1 MTTWIIHLAPVG
13 VCFLIAGQILEM
25 EVVVVASFSSSSSS
39 VSSSF
44 IIIGFIIVIIVVVIK
59 LFPKLNT
66 LRGKNSSTQN
76 YQDVAVEFV
85 CFFFL
90 KNIKDTYK
98 YEYQRQIQI
107 QTQISG
113 CCWRICQTRILL
125 LHCSSRPLYPRL
137 PCSSNSLWPD
147 HAISAFQV
155 EFCFMKFL
163 QVEIY
168 MKNIFSRA
176 GSSRTWVTR

>member
-1 MTTWIIHLAPVG
+1 MDYTSRPNWSLFPHCRSDPRDGGGRRRIFFVII
-13 VCFLIAGQILEM
+13 II
-25 EVVVVASFSSSSSS
+25 S
-39 VSSSF
+39 VI
-44 IIIGFIIVIIVVVIK
+44 IIIGFIIVIIVVVVK

-90 KNIKDTYK
+90 TNIKDTYK

-113 CCWRICQTRILL
+113 CCWRICQARILL

-163 QVEIY
+163 QVKIY

-176 GSSRTWVTR
+176 GSSRTWGTR